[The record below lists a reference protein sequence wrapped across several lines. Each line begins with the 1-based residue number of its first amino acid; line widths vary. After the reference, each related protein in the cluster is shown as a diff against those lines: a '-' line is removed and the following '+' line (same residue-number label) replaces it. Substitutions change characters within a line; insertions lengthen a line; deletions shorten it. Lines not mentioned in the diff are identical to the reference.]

1 MRARGPFDV
10 VLAGDCCYCPE
21 AVAPLLQTVWRLC
34 GTETRV
40 YLCGIVGDPSL
51 AAFRANVGRWFHVAR
66 LDETAAAAVLPEEEP
81 RASPAVARAPH
92 EKDAALLRSRAA
104 LLRSR

>member
-1 MRARGPFDV
+1 MQKRIN
-10 VLAGDCCYCPE
+10 
-21 AVAPLLQTVWRLC
+21 TVGTPATRVPQSLC

-66 LDETAAAAVLPEEEP
+66 LDPTAAPAAVLPEEEP
-81 RASPAVARAPH
+81 AGVSLRWLMLLTKKTPPSLGAAPPSLGA
-92 EKDAALLRSRAA
+92 DAA
-104 LLRSR
+104 